1 MHSYPMV
8 SSGFRRH
15 ELYMSLYLLDV
26 TASAVTAIG
35 GIVLLYAG
43 HPAGWPILLMALAV
57 QYGIEYTTA
66 E

>member
-1 MHSYPMV
+1 
-8 SSGFRRH
+8 
-15 ELYMSLYLLDV
+15 MSLYLLDV